1 MNAALELGDSV
12 GKAVACRAL
21 GVPRATLYRRM
32 LPSLGHKGSCR
43 SFKVA
48 RRRRGS
54 GRCGNPAALAGFP
67 SEVGKS
73 RFWTFPRSGIFHRPI
88 HHFRLRA
95 KLFDT
100 KLSHHLSQN
109 R

>member
-1 MNAALELGDSV
+1 V
-12 GKAVACRAL
+12 
-21 GVPRATLYRRM
+21 
-32 LPSLGHKGSCR
+32 
-43 SFKVA
+43 
-48 RRRRGS
+48 
-54 GRCGNPAALAGFP
+54 
-67 SEVGKS
+67 VGKS